1 MEHQKII
8 NFLDNTGDLLSKFIT
23 KTWIEVNGYTN
34 NIEYNPISQFK
45 FGTAILESSFC
56 DYGHV
61 HVLVKE
67 TINKPGADS
76 TPWNTDK
83 RNM

>member
-45 FGTAILESSFC
+45 FG
-56 DYGHV
+56 
-61 HVLVKE
+61 
-67 TINKPGADS
+67 
-76 TPWNTDK
+76 
-83 RNM
+83 

>member
-45 FGTAILESSFC
+45 FGTAILKSSFC
-56 DYGHV
+56 DHGHV
-61 HVLVKE
+61 HMLVKE
-67 TINKPGADS
+67 TSNKPEADS